1 MPKNKN
7 TKHALTYNSL
17 YDFEQGYA
25 DALLRYFSNRDD
37 AEAWSG
43 IGVENLAPE
52 TLEVIRRD
60 CRQFV
65 VNMIESAVDEN
76 RSMEVV
82 EGLYDYD
89 LGRYLF
95 LERMETGVGFGDL
108 ATVDDEL
115 RTQLIDAAGDLKPFE
130 ADIGDDRLV
139 RIVSSPLTYSSL
151 TELQQGFADALVE
164 FESQNQQDLDWQDAE
179 DEDAEDEDD
188 EEDEDDDEEEVSGE
202 WEGVTVH
209 HFSLESLKTI
219 VEDCEQFVSDIVGN
233 DRARWDALF
242 AEISEHDIGW
252 YLYLERQGAGV
263 GLRDLLPKG
272 DLLDRVLKAA
282 DDLGELSVEV
292 GDDGQIHIHRQR
304 GWAATPTT

>member
-1 MPKNKN
+1 MPKHKN
-7 TKHALTYNSL
+7 TQHALTYGDL

-60 CRQFV
+60 CKSFV
-65 VNMIESAVDEN
+65 VNMIERAVDEN
-76 RSMEVV
+76 GSMEVV

-89 LGRYLF
+89 LGRHLF

-108 ATVDDEL
+108 ASVDDEL
-115 RTQLIDAAGDLKPFE
+115 RAQLIDAADDLKPFE
-130 ADIGDDRLV
+130 AEIGDDRLV

-164 FESQNQQDLDWQDAE
+164 FESQNQEDLDWQDAE
-179 DEDAEDEDD
+179 DEDDDEDEG
-188 EEDEDDDEEEVSGE
+188 EVSGE
-202 WEGVTVH
+202 WDGVTVH
-209 HFSLESLKTI
+209 HFSLEALKAI
-219 VEDCEQFVSDIVGN
+219 VEDCERFVSDIVGK

-242 AEISEHDIGW
+242 AEVVDHDIGW
-252 YLYLERQGAGV
+252 YLYLERQDAGV
-263 GLRDLLPKG
+263 GLRDLLPEG
-272 DLLDRVLKAA
+272 DLLDRVVKAA
-282 DDLGELSVEV
+282 DDLGGLSVEV

>member
-7 TKHALTYNSL
+7 ATHALTYNSL

-52 TLEVIRRD
+52 TLEVIRKD

-76 RSMEVV
+76 GSMEVV

-89 LGRYLF
+89 LGRHLF

-108 ATVDDEL
+108 ASVDDEL
-115 RTQLIDAAGDLKPFE
+115 RAQLIDAAGDLKPFE
-130 ADIGDDRLV
+130 AEIGDDQLV
-139 RIVSSPLTYSSL
+139 RIVSSPLTYRSL

-164 FESQNQQDLDWQDAE
+164 FESQNQKDLDWQ
-179 DEDAEDEDD
+179 DAEDEDD
-188 EEDEDDDEEEVSGE
+188 EEDEDDDEEVSGE
-202 WEGVTVH
+202 WDGVTVH
-209 HFSLESLKTI
+209 HFSLEALKAI
-219 VEDCEQFVSDIVGN
+219 VEDCENFVSDIVGN

-242 AEISEHDIGW
+242 AEISEHDLGW

-263 GLRDLLPKG
+263 GLHDLLPEG
-272 DLLDRVLKAA
+272 DLLDRVVKAA

-304 GWAATPTT
+304 GWAATPTS

>member
-7 TKHALTYNSL
+7 AKHALTYNSL

-52 TLEVIRRD
+52 TLEVIRKD

-76 RSMEVV
+76 GAMEVV

-89 LGRYLF
+89 LGRHLF

-108 ATVDDEL
+108 ASVDDEL
-115 RTQLIDAAGDLKPFE
+115 RAQLIDAAGDLKPFE
-130 ADIGDDRLV
+130 AEIGDDQLV
-139 RIVSSPLTYSSL
+139 RIVSSPLTYRSL

-164 FESQNQQDLDWQDAE
+164 FESQNQEDLDWQDAE
-179 DEDAEDEDD
+179 DEDDDEDEG
-188 EEDEDDDEEEVSGE
+188 EVSGE
-202 WEGVTVH
+202 WDGVTVH
-209 HFSLESLKTI
+209 HFSLEALKTI
-219 VEDCEQFVSDIVGN
+219 VEDCERFVSDIVGK

-242 AEISEHDIGW
+242 AEVVDHDIGW
-252 YLYLERQGAGV
+252 YLYLERQDAGV
-263 GLRDLLPKG
+263 GLRDLLPEG
-272 DLLDRVLKAA
+272 DLLDRVVKAA
-282 DDLGELSVEV
+282 DDLGGLSVEV

>member
-7 TKHALTYNSL
+7 TQHALTYGELS
-17 YDFEQGYA
+17 DFDQGYA

-43 IGVENLAPE
+43 IGAENLAPE
-52 TLEVIRRD
+52 LLEVVRKD

-76 RSMEVV
+76 GSMEVV

-89 LGRYLF
+89 LGRNLF
-95 LERMETGVGFGDL
+95 LERMETGVGFADL
-108 ATVDDEL
+108 ASVDDEL
-115 RTQLIDAAGDLKPFE
+115 REQLIDAAGDLKPFE
-130 ADIGDDRLV
+130 AEIGDDRLV

-164 FESQNQQDLDWQDAE
+164 FESQKQEDLDWQDAE
-179 DEDAEDEDD
+179 DEHD
-188 EEDEDDDEEEVSGE
+188 EEDEDEVSGE
-202 WEGVTVH
+202 WDGVTVH
-209 HFSLESLKTI
+209 HFSLEALKTI
-219 VEDCEQFVSDIVGN
+219 VEDCERFVFDIVGD
-233 DRARWDALF
+233 DRGRWDDLF

-252 YLYLERQGAGV
+252 YLYLERQDAGV

-282 DDLGELSVEV
+282 ADLGELSVEV

>member
-7 TKHALTYNSL
+7 AKHALTYNSL

-25 DALLRYFSNRDD
+25 DALLSYFSNRDD
-37 AEAWSG
+37 ADAWSG

-76 RSMEVV
+76 GSMEVV
-82 EGLYDYD
+82 AGLYDYE
-89 LGRYLF
+89 LGRHLF

-108 ATVDDEL
+108 ASVDDEL
-115 RTQLIDAAGDLKPFE
+115 REQLIDAAGDLKPFE
-130 ADIGDDRLV
+130 AEIGDDRLV

-151 TELQQGFADALVE
+151 TELQQGFVDALVE
-164 FESQNQQDLDWQDAE
+164 FESQNQEDLDWQD
-179 DEDAEDEDD
+179 DDDEDD
-188 EEDEDDDEEEVSGE
+188 EEEDEVSGE
-202 WEGVTVH
+202 WDGITVH
-209 HFSLESLKTI
+209 HFSPNALKTI
-219 VEDCEQFVSDIVGN
+219 VEDCEKFVSDIVG
-233 DRARWDALF
+233 DERAKWDDLF
-242 AEISEHDIGW
+242 TGASDHDIGW
-252 YLYLERQGAGV
+252 YLYLQRQGAGV
-263 GLRDLLPKG
+263 GLCDLLPEG

-292 GDDGQIHIHRQR
+292 GEDGQIHIHRQR
-304 GWAATPTT
+304 GWAATPTA